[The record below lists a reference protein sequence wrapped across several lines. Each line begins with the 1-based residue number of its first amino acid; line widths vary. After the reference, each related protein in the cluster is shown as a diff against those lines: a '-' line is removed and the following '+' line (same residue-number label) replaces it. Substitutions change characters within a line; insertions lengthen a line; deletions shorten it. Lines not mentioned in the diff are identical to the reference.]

1 MKKQK
6 SILNRAMNYQKKIF
20 TLCLT
25 IVSLQLFSQDWV
37 GFSDLRE
44 KEEGFVVENSGYTTK
59 GIIQIKPCSEKIII
73 NTKDS
78 TIKIDPL
85 LIKLIQKGTHTI
97 IPKFFNDS
105 TDFYFCEAV
114 DTVHT
119 LKIYKGYYCGN
130 SHTTG
135 VIGFMGS
142 AYGYSPVFW
151 RSYVLSTD
159 NKEAVSLDNTDNG
172 INMVSYKKQLRKI
185 FANNQKIL
193 QYLDS
198 YKKIKFED
206 IPKMVD
212 YINSLY

>member
-1 MKKQK
+1 
-6 SILNRAMNYQKKIF
+6 MNYQKKIF

-59 GIIQIKPCSEKIII
+59 GIIQIKPCNEKTIVT
-73 NTKDS
+73 TKDS

-85 LIKLIQKGTHTI
+85 LIKEIKKGTHTF

-105 TDFYFCEAV
+105 SDFYFCEVV
-114 DTVHT
+114 DTLHK
-119 LKIYKGYYCGN
+119 LKFYKGYYCDYSGASSFIAAISPTFWYAYILTPDNNEALTFNRAKGN
-130 SHTTG
+130 
-135 VIGFMGS
+135 IG
-142 AYGYSPVFW
+142 P
-151 RSYVLSTD
+151 
-159 NKEAVSLDNTDNG
+159 
-172 INMVSYKKQLRKI
+172 INYKKQLKYAFAKNHKI
-185 FANNQKIL
+185 S

-198 YKKIKFED
+198 WNKIKFED
-206 IPKMVD
+206 IPKVVD